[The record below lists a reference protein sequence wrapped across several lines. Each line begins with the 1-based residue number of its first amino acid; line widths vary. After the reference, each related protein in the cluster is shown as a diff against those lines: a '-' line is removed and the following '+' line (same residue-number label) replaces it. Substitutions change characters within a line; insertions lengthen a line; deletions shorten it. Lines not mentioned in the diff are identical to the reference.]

1 MKRRPD
7 RVWVEIN
14 LDHIIHNYHQI
25 ANFVGEKVKINAI
38 IKADGYGHGAV
49 ETAKT
54 LCEEGVDMLS
64 TATLDEA
71 ILLRRKKITQPILV
85 LGYVDCRRINEI
97 IENDITISL
106 FSYELAKKIST
117 EASKHNKH
125 IKVHVKVDTGMN
137 RIGLHY
143 SQPEKI
149 IKALSFNNLIYEG
162 IFTHFSMAD
171 NHDTS
176 YTKTQYKRFL
186 KIINIL
192 EEKGINIP
200 IKHTCNS
207 SGVLLHK
214 DKHMNM
220 VRPGIIIFGF
230 YPSTYA
236 KQESSLNLKEA
247 MVFKSRI
254 IEIKEVKKNQ
264 PVSYGGNYITT
275 KDTKIATI
283 ACGYA
288 DGFSRVLSSKANIK
302 INGQL
307 APIIGNICMDM
318 CMVDITKISANE
330 SDEVILFDEQLTVE
344 EMASLCNTLNYEIIC
359 KIGMR
364 VPRVYLKNGKIV
376 KIQNYLQ

>member
-1 MKRRPD
+1 MKRKPD

-14 LDHIIHNYHQI
+14 LDHITHNYNQI
-25 ANFVGEKVKINAI
+25 ANYVGDKVKINAI

-54 LCEEGVDMLS
+54 LCEAGVDMLS

-71 ILLRRKKITQPILV
+71 ILLRRKKITQSILV
-85 LGYVDCRRINEI
+85 LGYVDCKRIDEI
-97 IENDITISL
+97 IENNITISL
-106 FSYELAKKIST
+106 FSYELAEKISN
-117 EASKHNKH
+117 EASKHHKQV
-125 IKVHVKVDTGMN
+125 KVHVKVDTGMN

-143 SQPEKI
+143 TQPEKI
-149 IKALSFNNLIYEG
+149 IKALSFDNLIYDG
-162 IFTHFSMAD
+162 IFTHFSTAD
-171 NHDTS
+171 DVDTS
-176 YTKTQYKRFL
+176 YTTTQYNRFL
-186 KIINIL
+186 KILSMI
-192 EEKGINIP
+192 EEKGIDIP

-230 YPSTYA
+230 YPSPNS
-236 KQESSLNLKEA
+236 KKSSSLLLKEA

-254 IEIKEVKKNQ
+254 IEIKEVKANQ
-264 PVSYGGNYITT
+264 PVSYGGKYITT
-275 KDTKIATI
+275 KNTKIATI

-288 DGFSRVLSSKANIK
+288 DGFSRVLSSKTNIK

-318 CMVDITKISANE
+318 CMVDITGISANE
-330 SDEVILFDEQLTVE
+330 RDEVILFDEQLTVE